1 MSFIERE
8 EHRRSQFCGMLYCYL
23 NQDIF
28 RSSDAALIVTVT
40 RCSWGTQHLIAIIV
54 QYLREVVNLLFG
66 TDGERKVNEALT
78 EDVFFLDF
86 YFWTSHQ
93 FQPRIG
99 ILETQDIRF

>member
-40 RCSWGTQHLIAIIV
+40 RYSWGTQHLIAIIV
-54 QYLREVVNLLFG
+54 QYLCEIIYTLFG
-66 TDGERKVNEALT
+66 TNGERKVNETLT
-78 EDVFFLDF
+78 EDVLFLVLHL
-86 YFWTSHQ
+86 WTGHQ